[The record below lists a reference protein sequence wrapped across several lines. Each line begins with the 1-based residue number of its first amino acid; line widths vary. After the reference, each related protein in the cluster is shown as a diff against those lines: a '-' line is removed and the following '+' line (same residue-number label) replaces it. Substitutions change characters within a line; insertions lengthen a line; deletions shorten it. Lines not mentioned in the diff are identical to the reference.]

1 MYAFDSVRRE
11 LTVVWAAARGFRSLL
26 IGRLRPAMSDEQAG
40 RLSAELTGLSQAL
53 WETYVRPASSFVD
66 DDERQRREEERE
78 QLDAVASALRKPNL
92 PDPSGLLIVSYSSV
106 EEAAHRLGR
115 VLHQAADEA
124 LTEAVAADVGVEVD
138 AVVRAELGDLSGR
151 AEQAASLDRV
161 DASPVQV
168 SAADELLRT
177 RLLGGELL
185 SAAVDPAA
193 ACVAAAHWLAA
204 AAVVAADEAG
214 VAPER
219 VFATAD
225 DIEAVSVEVPTLV
238 VRKVLTEQ
246 VSPRQ
251 VVIDLLRKAVAA
263 ADGVVDRPDQVIA
276 DYDRLKKLVARL
288 PAVQREE
295 VLASEPVRTTLL
307 DPRRPARDL
316 LEHLLNGI
324 ASCRLLYAE
333 YAGDD
338 FGDDAEFEDDDEDVS
353 SGSGATVGTEDVES
367 GGVEAFAALVRLEVE
382 ETRDRLS

>member
-1 MYAFDSVRRE
+1 M
-11 LTVVWAAARGFRSLL
+11 
-26 IGRLRPAMSDEQAG
+26 
-40 RLSAELTGLSQAL
+40 
-53 WETYVRPASSFVD
+53 RPASSFVD
-66 DDERQRREEERE
+66 ADERQRREEERE

-92 PDPSGLLIVSYSSV
+92 PDPSGLLMVSYSSV
-106 EEAAHRLGR
+106 EEAAHRVGR
-115 VLHQAADEA
+115 VLHQAADAA

-185 SAAVDPAA
+185 SATVDPAA

-204 AAVVAADEAG
+204 AAVIAADEAG

-225 DIEAVSVEVPTLV
+225 DIEPVSVEVPTLV

-251 VVIDLLRKAVAA
+251 VVIDLLRTAVAA
-263 ADGVVDRPDQVIA
+263 ADGVVARPDQVIA

-288 PAVQREE
+288 PVEQRQE

-316 LEHLLNGI
+316 LEHLLDGI
-324 ASCRLLYAE
+324 ASCRLLHAE
-333 YAGDD
+333 YAGSDFDD
-338 FGDDAEFEDDDEDVS
+338 DAVFDDDDDAEENFA
-353 SGSGATVGTEDVES
+353 GSDIDGES
-367 GGVEAFAALVRLEVE
+367 DAVDAFAALVRLEAE